1 MDGSSSAFL
10 KTFASFL
17 LENVKKKKKDQN
29 LFIHM
34 TLFLCNY

>member
-17 LENVKKKKKDQN
+17 LENVKKKEKRSKPLHPHDPVP
-29 LFIHM
+29 L
-34 TLFLCNY
+34 

>member
-17 LENVKKKKKDQN
+17 LENVKKKDQN